1 MNLFQL
7 LAVATVILLV
17 TWTIRTAFKGQ
28 MRKRIALFW
37 LLVWLI
43 SGSTIIWPRSTV
55 VVANILGIGR
65 GADLV
70 LYVSVVVTMA
80 GFFYVYTRFRRMDS
94 QLTKLVRALAIQ
106 NARLPEPPSETT
118 RDPELG

>member
-1 MNLFQL
+1 MNLFQI
-7 LAVATVILLV
+7 LAIATVVLLT
-17 TWTIRTAFKGQ
+17 TWTIRTSFKGQ

-37 LLVWLI
+37 LLVWMV
-43 SGSTIIWPRSTV
+43 SGTTIVWPRSTV

-80 GFFYVYTRFRRMDS
+80 GFFYVYTRFRRLDS

-106 NARLPEPPSETT
+106 NARLPPTPPNP
-118 RDPELG
+118 PEQAS